1 MSTATAAAFE
11 PTIRAFGVQDFSAIE
26 ALYRQQKAALLRERI
41 RRAVRRWLARPLLS
55 ALYVTF
61 AVLLSAYGVQLAF
74 YPSLSMP
81 TALGVAV
88 ALHVLFGAG
97 LALFVRLRHRR
108 DVDVAVKLDLGLR
121 LQRYATASASWHLL
135 LVALAADRQ
144 QLIGWIGATFS
155 PVHNSAVI
163 DTLGVDVAF
172 RRRGVARQLLAAA
185 ERAATQRQVRRFD
198 VVLRAPRDA
207 SLSSTLLLC
216 AADDLAP
223 DANLPTDADRASG
236 DDIVC
241 DRPAAMLFQRSGF
254 RPVKRVESA
263 AAAAAADSSSSSE
276 KNANFTDAFELWR
289 KPLLGSNDEAGGD
302 KPHND

>member
-1 MSTATAAAFE
+1 MSFV
-11 PTIRAFGVQDFSAIE
+11 IRPFGVQDFTAIE
-26 ALYRQQKAALLRERI
+26 SIYREQKSALLRERI
-41 RRAVRRWLARPLLS
+41 RRAIARWLARPLLT

-61 AVLLSAYGVQLAF
+61 AVLLSTYGVQLAF
-74 YPSLSMP
+74 YPSLSMSA
-81 TALGVAV
+81 ALGVAV
-88 ALHVLFGAG
+88 ALHALFVGSI
-97 LALFVRLRHRR
+97 ALFVRLRHRR

-135 LVALAADRQ
+135 LVALAPQPAPPQ
-144 QLIGWIGATFS
+144 QLQIIGWIGATFS

-163 DTLGVDVAF
+163 DTLGVAVAF
-172 RRRGVARQLLAAA
+172 RRRGVARQLLASA

-223 DANLPTDADRASG
+223 DANIHQPKESAESG

-241 DRPAAMLFQRSGF
+241 DRPAAMLFQKSGF
-254 RPVKRVESA
+254 RPSKRLDKDNNEN
-263 AAAAAADSSSSSE
+263 
-276 KNANFTDAFELWR
+276 KNFTDSFELWR
-289 KPLLGSNDEAGGD
+289 KSLEEED
-302 KPHND
+302 KKEI